1 MARMKDLYKEKVAA
15 LLQTEFGYKNVNMIP
30 KVTKVVINAGV
41 GRASADS
48 KALDPVIAGLT
59 KIAGQAPVINKAR
72 KSIAGFKIR
81 EGMNIGASVT
91 LRGERM
97 YEFLDRLVNVTLPRV
112 RDFRGIKGNAFDG
125 HGNYSLGIKEYGVFP
140 EISFEEAVNTFGLQV
155 NVATSA
161 KTDAEGKA
169 LLTKLGFP
177 FKD

>member
-1 MARMKDLYKEKVAA
+1 MNDFYKEKVAKE
-15 LLQTEFGYKNVNMIP
+15 LMTEFGYKNVHQIP
-30 KVTKVVINAGV
+30 KISKVVINAGV
-41 GRASADS
+41 GRASADT
-48 KALDPVIAGLT
+48 KQLEPVIAGLT
-59 KIAGQAPVINKAR
+59 KIAGQAPVVNKAR

-97 YEFLDRLVNVTLPRV
+97 FEFLDRLVNVALPRV
-112 RDFRGIKGNAFDG
+112 RDFRGIKGTAFDG
-125 HGNYSLGIKEYGVFP
+125 NGNYSLGIKEYGVFP

-155 NVATSA
+155 NVTTTA